1 LSEKLK
7 VGIIRCQQTE
17 IYCPATTCLA
27 NAAKGEGG
35 YAETGPVEVIGV
47 NSCGGCPGK
56 QVYARVMDMKKR
68 GAEKIVLASCIL
80 KGTPSYLEFPCPFA
94 AKIKKVVNEK
104 AQMETIDW
112 TH

>member
-1 LSEKLK
+1 MK

-17 IYCPATTCLA
+17 VYCPATTCLL

-35 YAETGPVEVIGV
+35 YAEVGSVEVIGV

-56 QVYARVMDMKKR
+56 QVYARAMEMKKR
-68 GAEKIVLASCIL
+68 GAEKIVLASCIINR
-80 KGTPSYLEFPCPFA
+80 GTPSYLEYPCPFA
-94 AKIKKVVNEK
+94 QRLKKIVEEKV
-104 AQMETIDW
+104 QISTIDG

>member
-1 LSEKLK
+1 MK

-17 IYCPATTCLA
+17 IYCPATTCLSF
-27 NAAKGEGG
+27 AAKGEGG
-35 YAETGPVEVIGV
+35 FKETGPVEVIGI

-56 QVYARVMDMKKR
+56 QVYARAMEMKKR

-80 KGTPSYLEFPCPFA
+80 KGTPASIEFPCPFGQ
-94 AKIKKVVNEK
+94 KIKKVILEK
-104 AQMETIDW
+104 VQIETIDW

>member
-1 LSEKLK
+1 MK

-17 IYCPATTCLA
+17 IYCPATTCLSV
-27 NAAKGEGG
+27 AAKGEGG
-35 YAETGPVEVIGV
+35 FTDTGPVEVIGI

-56 QVYARVMDMKKR
+56 QIYAGTIEMKER

-80 KGTPSYLEFPCPFA
+80 KGLPSSLQFPCPFGQKLK
-94 AKIKKVVNEK
+94 KIIEEK
-104 AQMETIDW
+104 SMLGVIDW

>member
-1 LSEKLK
+1 MK

-17 IYCPATTCLA
+17 IYCPAPACLSMATT
-27 NAAKGEGG
+27 GEGG
-35 YAETGPVEVIGV
+35 FAETGPVEVIGV

-56 QVYARVMDMKKR
+56 QVYARAMEMKKR

-80 KGTPSYLEFPCPFA
+80 KGAPAYLEYPCPFGNKLK
-94 AKIKKVVNEK
+94 KIVDEK
-104 AQMETIDW
+104 AQISTIDW